1 MYTVVVPVSANASLI
16 LSVNLLKILKIIKL
30 GKSLLKRC

>member
-1 MYTVVVPVSANASLI
+1 MVMPVSANASLI
-16 LSVNLLKILKIIKL
+16 LSVNLLNILKKIKL